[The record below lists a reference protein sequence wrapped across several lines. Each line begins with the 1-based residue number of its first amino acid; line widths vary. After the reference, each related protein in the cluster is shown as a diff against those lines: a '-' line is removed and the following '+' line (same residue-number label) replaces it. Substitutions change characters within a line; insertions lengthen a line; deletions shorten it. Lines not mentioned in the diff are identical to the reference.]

1 MPITGTNQNK
11 ETTVTASLE
20 TKVGDTIT
28 WDQAEG
34 TWDENEGTW
43 DNPEFGGALESKNSA
58 ISANLENKN

>member
-1 MPITGTNQNK
+1 MPISATLQNK
-11 ETTVTASLE
+11 ETAITATLE

-43 DNPEFGGALESKNSA
+43 DNPEFGAALEAKTSALTATLESKT
-58 ISANLENKN
+58 